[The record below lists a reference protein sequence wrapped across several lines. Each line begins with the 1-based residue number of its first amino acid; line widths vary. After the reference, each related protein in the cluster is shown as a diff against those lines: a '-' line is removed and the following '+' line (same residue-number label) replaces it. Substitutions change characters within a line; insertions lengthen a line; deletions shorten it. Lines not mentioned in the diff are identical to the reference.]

1 MIHYASR
8 PIRAT
13 ILLLAMAGFLTACGD
28 KQEDSQPSSLSSL
41 HITQQDEC
49 HLCGMLI
56 KGFPGPKGAI
66 QIDSATALRKFCSSN
81 DLFAYLLQPENV
93 QLKKQA
99 YVHDMANADWHTPDD
114 EAFVQVEEAWYVIE
128 HKLKGAMGPT
138 IASFGKQEAAENFV
152 QNHQGK
158 IIRFQDISLELISQ
172 LSQSMHSM
180 ESGHQH

>member
-1 MIHYASR
+1 MIHYSSR
-8 PIRAT
+8 PICAS
-13 ILLLAMAGFLTACGD
+13 ILLLALAGFLTACGD
-28 KQEDSQPSSLSSL
+28 KQEDSQQSLLTSL

-66 QIDSATALRKFCSSN
+66 QVDSAKALKKFCSSN
-81 DLFAYLLQPENV
+81 DLFAYLLQPENA

-114 EAFVQVEEAWYVIE
+114 EAFVNVDNAWYVIE
-128 HKLKGAMGPT
+128 HQLKGAMGPT
-138 IASFGKQEAAENFV
+138 IASFGKREAAENFV
-152 QNHQGK
+152 QNHQGR
-158 IIRFQDISLELISQ
+158 IIRFEDISLELISQ